1 MEDTIP
7 VRVYFNLNRKVWS
20 IQSYQPG
27 KGWRLLTHSTNLT
40 LRNAVTKV
48 SESGRQRV
56 IRERQRN
63 VHAYIQG
70 ELIRTVPQTHSG
82 RRLSYNPYT
91 GPDFIWKDDNSVA
104 TELGEV
110 VFNESG
116 VFAA

>member
-1 MEDTIP
+1 METTIP
-7 VRVYFNLNRKVWS
+7 VRVYFNLTRKVWS

-27 KGWRLLTHSTNLT
+27 KGWRLLTHATHLT
-40 LRNAVTKV
+40 LQNAVTKV

-56 IRERQRN
+56 IRERKKY

-70 ELIRTVPQTHSG
+70 ELIRTVPQSHSD

-91 GPDFIWKDDNSVA
+91 GPDFYWKDDNTVA
-104 TELGEV
+104 KELGEV
-110 VFNESG
+110 VFSESG